1 MVIRSSGELLNLLGM
16 IINHT
21 TIEVFVGGILGKAVR
36 GY

>member
-16 IINHT
+16 VINHT
-21 TIEVFVGGILGKAVR
+21 TIEVFVGGILGEETR